1 MQPMRSIAIAWLLIV
16 ASTAAFG
23 AEGALEMKG
32 DLSFQQAAT
41 TRNGEAALSRK
52 EVSVSASYGLDKCS
66 AKLALRARSDTDL
79 APTHADYNEVR
90 EAAVVCRN
98 DGWLL
103 GVGRQTVVWGKVDN
117 FRVLDVIHPF
127 DNREFLLDD
136 KESARRPLTMVR
148 IERQMGEFD
157 AAQLLLITER
167 REDILP
173 QPGARFSALYPQA
186 ALDRIATS
194 RNAPSGSALDNSQI
208 GFKWE
213 HTGQQL
219 GYTVNVLRHWAPQ
232 PSYANQADGT
242 VARNVYRQ
250 TMLGG
255 SVDLALSE
263 WVLRGEAAYLPQV
276 YLPTQ
281 PATFG
286 AVPDYQRYGQLTWAI
301 GVDRSI
307 GEWLFNA
314 QLLQTRING
323 GSSALLTDREQRLA
337 SIAFSRSYLQDR
349 LKLRAFVARDLSRS
363 GTWVSVSAAYDLS
376 SAWELSTN
384 LDLLDG
390 DSASIF
396 GKIKRESRLKI
407 GIRARF

>member
-1 MQPMRSIAIAWLLIV
+1 MQPTRSIAIAGLLVV
-16 ASTAAFG
+16 ACTSAFG
-23 AEGALEMKG
+23 AEGPLKMKG
-32 DLSFQQAAT
+32 DLRFQQAAT

-52 EVSVSASYGLDKCS
+52 EVNVSASYGLEKCS
-66 AKLALRARSDTDL
+66 AKFALRARSDTHL
-79 APTHADYNEVR
+79 APVHANYNELQ
-90 EAAVVCRN
+90 EAAIVCRT
-98 DGWLL
+98 DDWLF
-103 GVGRQTVVWGKVDN
+103 GVGRQAVVWGKVDN

-194 RNAPSGSALDNSQI
+194 RNAPSGSALGNSQI

-232 PSYANQADGT
+232 PSYVNQADGT

-323 GSSALLTDREQRLA
+323 GSSALLTDREQHLA
-337 SIAFSRSYLQDR
+337 SVAFSRYYLQDR

-363 GTWVSVSAAYDLS
+363 GTWVSASAAYDLS
-376 SAWELSTN
+376 PAWELSTN

-390 DSASIF
+390 DDASIF
-396 GKIKRESRLKI
+396 GKIKHESRLKI
-407 GIRARF
+407 GVRLRF